1 MDKVKLV
8 QKIEE
13 SGLKRTF
20 IAKELRVSDRALR
33 DKINGATEFKNSEII
48 IMTSLL
54 GLSEDE
60 MLSVFFP
67 KR

>member
-1 MDKVKLV
+1 MDKIKLL